1 MLYLRTELDGAE
13 SADSE
18 LPALCLVTVCW
29 NKSQET
35 ETLLVK
41 WVNVKGQNPRCD
53 CTVSSHI
60 RSFVNTTVQIVGR
73 FEGPSQLNFIVLVF
87 SVYCFHLY
95 KEQLQC
101 CCLTTLPH
109 CN

>member
-41 WVNVKGQNPRCD
+41 WVNMKGHNPRCD
-53 CTVSSHI
+53 CTDYSHI

-87 SVYCFHLY
+87 QFSVSTCT
-95 KEQLQC
+95 KKQLQR
-101 CCLTTLPH
+101 
-109 CN
+109 